1 MRGSIAWKH
10 RVLVNHKV
18 FTPLETLMMFLI
30 RQSGKTGSQEA
41 PLIAALSKVSILVLS
56 ASR

>member
-1 MRGSIAWKH
+1 MSRFQ
-10 RVLVNHKV
+10 V

-41 PLIAALSKVSILVLS
+41 PLIAALSKVSILILS